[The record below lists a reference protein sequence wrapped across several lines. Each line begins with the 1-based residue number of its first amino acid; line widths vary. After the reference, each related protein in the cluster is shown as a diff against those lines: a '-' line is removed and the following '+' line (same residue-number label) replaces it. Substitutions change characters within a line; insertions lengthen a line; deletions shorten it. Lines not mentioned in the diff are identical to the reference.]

1 MLLQHRLNEIASH
14 ISGYQSQIDELNAK
28 IAALQAHAQRVGS
41 VEAAMESA
49 VQQLQTAI
57 AMINQVCPDELADF
71 KDVINEQFGT
81 PVAELPA
88 SDTEVEPEPPAPTS
102 PDAPEVFDSWEAADA
117 AIQATKPSPVID
129 PAEGVIPEG
138 EGDEATKPE
147 WNDLSWPDFVKYAAS
162 KGIKTKG
169 KKRGDIELELL
180 NQ

>member
-41 VEAAMESA
+41 VEAVMESA

-57 AMINQVCPDELADF
+57 AMINQVCPDELAEF

-88 SDTEVEPEPPAPTS
+88 ADTEVEPEPPAPTS
-102 PDAPEVFDSWEAADA
+102 PNSPEVFDSWEAAEA
-117 AIQATKPSPVID
+117 VIMETEPNTVID
-129 PAEGVIPEG
+129 PTEGVIPDG
-138 EGDEATKPE
+138 EGEATKPE
-147 WNDLSWPDFVKYAAS
+147 WADLNWQEFVRYAAS

-180 NQ
+180 GR